1 MCAPVRDSDLTEKAQ
16 RTGPR
21 CDLCVDEDTEP
32 QRWTERYHRQEVT
45 IWGQTLSSA
54 PGRTSSPLTSSWRQ
68 TQVWPPPH
76 LMHHLSDRSS
86 GNCLSVPSVTAAEL
100 GVSPARRPLSRPSHI
115 DPPRYLNPVGIPE
128 SAKGSV
134 IAPSHQTVSSTRS
147 VNAHL
152 HSLHRRKS
160 DCVLREQREAVL
172 GPSRLLLSGLL
183 NLLQGPFCSLM
194 APGCLQASMMPLRKL
209 EKGALSGQM

>member
-1 MCAPVRDSDLTEKAQ
+1 MGPDIELSPWQDFLAPHFFLEANTSVAT
-16 RTGPR
+16 
-21 CDLCVDEDTEP
+21 
-32 QRWTERYHRQEVT
+32 
-45 IWGQTLSSA
+45 
-54 PGRTSSPLTSSWRQ
+54 TSSDASPFRQ
-68 TQVWPPPH
+68 VIWE
-76 LMHHLSDRSS
+76 
-86 GNCLSVPSVTAAEL
+86 LSVPSITAAEL

-115 DPPRYLNPVGIPE
+115 DPPRHLNPVGIPE

-134 IAPSHQTVSSTRS
+134 IAPSHQTVSSARS

-152 HSLHRRKS
+152 HSLRRRKS

-183 NLLQGPFCSLM
+183 NLFQGPFCSLM
-194 APGCLQASMMPLRKL
+194 VPGCLQASMMPLRKL